1 MAALGDSEEVLSEP
15 NQDCAA
21 CVATR
26 RRAIDCR
33 AESGAICWH
42 RRVLVERV
50 LCLEI
55 LIGVMGSGVRL
66 RIVETLHRS
75 ASAAVQRRERCM
87 LPPVTSE
94 IEQPV
99 RETVRSKN
107 GSFAKYL
114 ISLVGLPGLEPGTRP
129 L

>member
-21 CVATR
+21 GVATR

-55 LIGVMGSGVRL
+55 LIGAMGSGVRL
-66 RIVETLHRS
+66 RIVETHYRS
-75 ASAAVQRRERCM
+75 ASAAVRCM

-107 GSFAKYL
+107 SNFANYL
-114 ISLVGLPGLEPGTRP
+114 ILLVGLPGLEPGTRP